1 MPPEAGIE
9 EAEDDMTA
17 KEYLRQYRDADD
29 AINAKLDQI
38 HRLREL
44 ATKTTQTLTPDR
56 VRSSGEQDKVAAI
69 VAKIVDIEREV
80 DRDIDGLREIKR
92 QVERAIAMVP
102 DVKQRKVLARRYIN
116 GQTWERIA
124 VDLDLSYQWVCE
136 LHGRALQNIS
146 VPLDSN

>member
-1 MPPEAGIE
+1 
-9 EAEDDMTA
+9 MTA

-38 HRLREL
+38 YRLQEL
-44 ATKTTQTLTPDR
+44 ATKMTQTLTPDKVQSHGEGDR
-56 VRSSGEQDKVAAI
+56 VAVI
-69 VAKIVDIEREV
+69 VGKIVDMEREV
-80 DRDIDGLREIKR
+80 DAEINRMQEIKR
-92 QVERAIAMVP
+92 QVEDTIAGVR
-102 DVKQRKVLARRYIN
+102 DTKQRAVLTRRYIN

-124 VDLDLSYQWVCE
+124 VDLGLSYQWVCE